1 MDPWIELSCAYTQ
14 AGDALALRR
23 RAECF
28 EIRLNGWELMSN
40 RSHHSEEIMAV
51 LACERLAGE
60 RLAGEAPRVLVGGLG
75 MGYTLRAALDTLPGS
90 ATAIVAEL
98 LPEVIAW
105 NRGPLASFAGRPLE
119 DERVTVVCGKILDL
133 TRTTNDRFDAII
145 LDVDNGPD
153 AVMLHG
159 NRPLYEREGLRLLRQ
174 ALKRSGTLAVWS
186 ADRSTRFER
195 NLRSAGFRW
204 RGVDVPARGIPG
216 DPTHHVYLARI
227 DDRIRQSRSHHQ
239 AAACLPERP
248 RRDYRTASIVTP
260 GSCAPAREGRR

>member
-14 AGDALALRR
+14 AGDALVLRR
-23 RAECF
+23 RADCF

-51 LACERLAGE
+51 LACERLAC
-60 RLAGEAPRVLVGGLG
+60 EAPRVLVGGLG

-105 NRGPLASFAGRPLE
+105 NRGPLASLAGRPLE
-119 DERVTVVCGKILDL
+119 DQRVTVICGDISDL

-159 NRPLYEREGLRLLRQ
+159 NRPLYEHEGLRLLRQ

-186 ADRSTRFER
+186 ADRSSRFER

-204 RGVDVPARGIPG
+204 RGVDVPARGIPS
-216 DPTHHVYLARI
+216 DPTHHVYLHGSMIGYGRRNHI
-227 DDRIRQSRSHHQ
+227 IRQPRACPSRRGGTTV
-239 AAACLPERP
+239 PP
-248 RRDYRTASIVTP
+248 R
-260 GSCAPAREGRR
+260 